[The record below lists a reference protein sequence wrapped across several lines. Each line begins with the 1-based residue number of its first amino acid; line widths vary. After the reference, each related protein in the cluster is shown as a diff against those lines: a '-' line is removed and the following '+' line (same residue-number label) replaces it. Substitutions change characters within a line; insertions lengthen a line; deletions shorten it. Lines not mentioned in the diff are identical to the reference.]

1 MRGIN
6 LILIGLLLF
15 LGGCY
20 QSEATQVSID
30 ATHSDIFQWMVDLK
44 SIPTREEGNPLRA
57 FLWIPSE
64 CVQLKGLVLACHNLQ
79 EEGILTD
86 SKFRES
92 LTRLN
97 FGVIWVT
104 PGWDPIFD
112 VEKGAQIVFEE
123 TLEKLAEL
131 SGYTEIEYVPI
142 VYMGHSAHAS
152 SPYHFA
158 AWNSEKTLAMLS
170 IHGDSPLSDFLCCN
184 HINPDW
190 GDERNIDG
198 IPGLISIGE
207 HEWLEERLR
216 SAFPF
221 MKEYPKSTISLLC
234 DAGHWHNDISDV
246 SINYLS
252 TFIEKAVHY
261 RMPPDWDGK
270 SPVVLKKTD
279 REKGWLAD
287 RWRSEKLPIAAPAP
301 YAEYKGDRDSAFWY
315 FDEEMALLTDAYYA
329 RERGKKH
336 QYLNIK
342 QQGEFID
349 VNQDITPFIAQE
361 DGITFNLQICFT
373 DSTGRKET
381 PHHSKNP
388 IHIKRVSGAVH
399 LINDSTYQV
408 QFYRMGTDGHK
419 TGHID
424 LIAYSEADDVYRR
437 GWRRVALEIPKRL
450 KEGIEQKITF
460 PEISNTKVGERFIE
474 LNATSDSGLPVSY
487 YIKGGPAV
495 IEKNKLLFSAIPP
508 KAKYPLKVT
517 VVAYQ
522 YGRTFEPKI
531 QTAEPVERT
540 FLLEK

>member
-1 MRGIN
+1 
-6 LILIGLLLF
+6 
-15 LGGCY
+15 
-20 QSEATQVSID
+20 
-30 ATHSDIFQWMVDLK
+30 
-44 SIPTREEGNPLRA
+44 
-57 FLWIPSE
+57 
-64 CVQLKGLVLACHNLQ
+64 
-79 EEGILTD
+79 
-86 SKFRES
+86 
-92 LTRLN
+92 
-97 FGVIWVT
+97 
-104 PGWDPIFD
+104 
-112 VEKGAQIVFEE
+112 
-123 TLEKLAEL
+123 
-131 SGYTEIEYVPI
+131 
-142 VYMGHSAHAS
+142 
-152 SPYHFA
+152 
-158 AWNSEKTLAMLS
+158 
-170 IHGDSPLSDFLCCN
+170 
-184 HINPDW
+184 
-190 GDERNIDG
+190 
-198 IPGLISIGE
+198 
-207 HEWLEERLR
+207 
-216 SAFPF
+216 
-221 MKEYPKSTISLLC
+221 
-234 DAGHWHNDISDV
+234 
-246 SINYLS
+246 
-252 TFIEKAVHY
+252 
-261 RMPPDWDGK
+261 
-270 SPVVLKKTD
+270 
-279 REKGWLAD
+279 
-287 RWRSEKLPIAAPAP
+287 
-301 YAEYKGDRDSAFWY
+301 
-315 FDEEMALLTDAYYA
+315 MALLTDAYYA

-388 IHIKRVSGAVH
+388 IHIKRVSGPVH

>member
-1 MRGIN
+1 M
-6 LILIGLLLF
+6 
-15 LGGCY
+15 
-20 QSEATQVSID
+20 
-30 ATHSDIFQWMVDLK
+30 
-44 SIPTREEGNPLRA
+44 
-57 FLWIPSE
+57 
-64 CVQLKGLVLACHNLQ
+64 
-79 EEGILTD
+79 
-86 SKFRES
+86 
-92 LTRLN
+92 
-97 FGVIWVT
+97 
-104 PGWDPIFD
+104 
-112 VEKGAQIVFEE
+112 
-123 TLEKLAEL
+123 
-131 SGYTEIEYVPI
+131 
-142 VYMGHSAHAS
+142 
-152 SPYHFA
+152 
-158 AWNSEKTLAMLS
+158 
-170 IHGDSPLSDFLCCN
+170 
-184 HINPDW
+184 
-190 GDERNIDG
+190 
-198 IPGLISIGE
+198 
-207 HEWLEERLR
+207 
-216 SAFPF
+216 
-221 MKEYPKSTISLLC
+221 
-234 DAGHWHNDISDV
+234 
-246 SINYLS
+246 
-252 TFIEKAVHY
+252 
-261 RMPPDWDGK
+261 
-270 SPVVLKKTD
+270 
-279 REKGWLAD
+279 AD

-361 DGITFNLQICFT
+361 DGITFNLHICFI

-381 PHHSKNP
+381 PHH
-388 IHIKRVSGAVH
+388 
-399 LINDSTYQV
+399 QV